1 MLTCRFQV
9 GEILTIGLS
18 LLLLLLLFYRVHVLP
33 YSSYSLSDFEF
44 IPFHFV

>member
-18 LLLLLLLFYRVHVLP
+18 LLLLLFYRVHLLP